1 MARCYYARGNGKK
14 CSQVDCTPPGD
25 IIIRILSF
33 RATSG
38 GYVKLTH
45 LQTAGVATVKSIDF
59 KSSPAPVSRCHM
71 HKDPATR
78 PQRERERER
87 ERDIGGSTSTG

>member
-1 MARCYYARGNGKK
+1 M
-14 CSQVDCTPPGD
+14 DCTPPGN

-45 LQTAGVATVKSIDF
+45 LLTAGIATVKNIDF
-59 KSSPAPVSRCHM
+59 KSSPAPVSCCSCH
-71 HKDPATR
+71 DFPCIIITEDCGWRSA
-78 PQRERERER
+78 
-87 ERDIGGSTSTG
+87 G